1 MGFSISGVILADHFD
16 KDISKVSE
24 NLELGIEILNEVDSY
39 EATERNENED
49 ILFLC
54 FSEVATLIY
63 FEPALYDQNIYSQ
76 TTNSLN
82 FQYFESPMI
91 FAIRYVKD
99 CEKVRNLMSID
110 GDIKFSI
117 GRELK
122 IEKQIKRTDELLLN
136 LTKEISELDILCI
149 PDEIKVYKC
158 RITEYSGKRTRKSE
172 REISAMLTERRISK
186 NFTYGYDDLF
196 K

>member
-1 MGFSISGVILADHFD
+1 MGFSISGVIFADHFD

-136 LTKEISELDILCI
+136 LTKEISELDILSI

-196 K
+196 Q